1 MEFAGAQVKWDV
13 CWTHFVQ
20 CVFQSHVKISRWAY
34 QWQLTCDQAG
44 VKVSNGLGLKH
55 STDHLTFIYPAK
67 GWMMCPHTY
76 VTIFYACI
84 QVRNEGVLLIL
95 ENMTFHFLYEKK
107 LKCPLWVLKDPTYI
121 DINHG
126 VPTPVLAIGF
136 VQVSRDVLVIL
147 ADISIG
153 LWFDNIQVGLEYSI
167 MTKWPGYLQL
177 SL

>member
-1 MEFAGAQVKWDV
+1 
-13 CWTHFVQ
+13 
-20 CVFQSHVKISRWAY
+20 
-34 QWQLTCDQAG
+34 
-44 VKVSNGLGLKH
+44 
-55 STDHLTFIYPAK
+55 
-67 GWMMCPHTY
+67 MCPHTY

-167 MTKWPGYLQL
+167 MTKWPGYLQI